1 MEKDFR
7 FLIYKSE
14 EEDISVDAV
23 VKDESIW
30 LSQKGMAELFG
41 VQVPAINKH
50 LKNIFEDGELN
61 EEVVISKMEIT
72 TQHGAIPEKV
82 QSKDIKFYN
91 LDAIISVGYRVNSRR
106 ASHFRIWATGV
117 L

>member
-61 EEVVISKMEIT
+61 E
-72 TQHGAIPEKV
+72 
-82 QSKDIKFYN
+82 
-91 LDAIISVGYRVNSRR
+91 
-106 ASHFRIWATGV
+106 
-117 L
+117 